1 MKHKYITLLLLVLS
15 MYATSVNAFYFWV
28 DGFKYRTVDKNE
40 PIVELVSVPLRYE
53 GSCAVPSSVKYQG
66 KSYRVVSVAPSAF
79 CGCVKL
85 EKVVIPAGITNIGE
99 WAFSGCSRLSKVLLS
114 EDVRVIGHS
123 AFRGC
128 RSLSSIVIPSLVTEI
143 EELLFGDCVMLSE
156 VRIASGVHTV
166 DFSAFNGCGSL
177 KRVVC
182 ASECPPAAASKVF
195 EDGVFADVTLAVPR
209 GCKAVYEQAPVWCG
223 FATIVEE

>member
-53 GSCAVPSSVKYQG
+53 GTCAVPSSVKYQG

-79 CGCVKL
+79 C
-85 EKVVIPAGITNIGE
+85 
-99 WAFSGCSRLSKVLLS
+99 
-114 EDVRVIGHS
+114 
-123 AFRGC
+123 
-128 RSLSSIVIPSLVTEI
+128 
-143 EELLFGDCVMLSE
+143 DCVMLSE
-156 VRIASGVHTV
+156 VRIGSGVHTV
-166 DFSAFNGCGSL
+166 DFSAFNGCCSL
-177 KRVVC
+177 MSVAC
-182 ASECPPAAASKVF
+182 ASECPPAVASKVF

-209 GCKAVYEQAPVWCG
+209 GCKAAYEQAPVWRG
-223 FATIVEE
+223 FATIIEK